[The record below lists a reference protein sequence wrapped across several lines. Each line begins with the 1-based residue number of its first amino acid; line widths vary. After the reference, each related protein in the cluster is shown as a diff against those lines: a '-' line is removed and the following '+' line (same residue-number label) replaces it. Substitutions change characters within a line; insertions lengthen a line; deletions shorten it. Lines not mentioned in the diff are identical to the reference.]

1 MTPSV
6 ISTFLLLKQPDG
18 HVAIS
23 LAVWNGDG
31 SYEDKHPLMA
41 VTTHG
46 INMTGSAFEAL
57 GLPIVEGAP
66 TLPYKNLTL
75 HKYYGQNGMTP
86 MSVEDFLADQP
97 AVTASEGFWAS
108 LKAYREK
115 LARLAGAKTQGSAVY
130 GTPYRS
136 SHSDEPSRKALKLQ
150 RRAEAKAAKLL
161 SRSSNPS
168 EPSVASSRARG
179 GAAALDEQRRHTYE
193 SHDVLAAAVSVA
205 ATAGTFVSGV
215 GTICKFVDPSTKAK
229 KVHVGVKDLSTAVVK
244 DVARVWITLELEG
257 TTWYVKELEPGA
269 IVQF

>member
-1 MTPSV
+1 MIPSV
-6 ISTFLLLKQPDG
+6 VSTFLLLKQADG
-18 HVAIS
+18 HIAIS

-46 INMTGSAFEAL
+46 VNMTASAFEIL
-57 GLPIVEGAP
+57 DLPIVEGAP
-66 TLPYKNLTL
+66 TLAYKNLTL
-75 HKYYGQNGMTP
+75 HKYYGPNGMTP
-86 MSVEDFLADQP
+86 MTVKDFLEAHP
-97 AVTASEGFWAS
+97 EVTASEGFWVS
-108 LKAYREK
+108 LKAYGEK

-130 GTPYRS
+130 GAPTRS
-136 SHSDEPSRKALKLQ
+136 AVGDEPSRKALKLQ

-161 SRSSNPS
+161 SRSSNPT

-179 GAAALDEQRRHTYE
+179 GAATLDEQRRHTYE

-215 GTICKFVDPSTKAK
+215 GTICKFVDISTKAK
-229 KVHVGVKDLSTAVVK
+229 KVHSGTKDLSTAVIK

-269 IVQF
+269 IIQF